1 MSCATVQKSISAF
14 LDRMLGEEDRIHVS
28 LHLESCRECADLYEQ
43 IARTHGMVAEL
54 PQAALPARLRT
65 RLRVL
70 ASHERERRMRRRSAS
85 DVLYHWGERFWLFTD
100 NLMRPL
106 ALPFAGGLVSALFL
120 MSVLV
125 GTLGFRI
132 NLHNDVPT
140 AFYTQPSLE
149 EMAPFGFDHDEVV
162 VELTINERGQITD
175 CSFPDP
181 KVDGSD
187 LSIANVMLFS
197 RFQPAT
203 LFGQPTSGK
212 VRMSLR
218 RKSIVVR
225 G

>member
-14 LDRMLGEEDRIHVS
+14 LDRMLVEEERMLVS
-28 LHLESCRECADLYEQ
+28 LHLGSCRECAGYYEQ
-43 IARTHGMVAEL
+43 IARMHGMVAEL
-54 PQAALPARLRT
+54 PEVRVPARVRT
-65 RLRVL
+65 GLRVL
-70 ASHERERRMRRRSAS
+70 ASHERERRLRSRS
-85 DVLYHWGERFWLFTD
+85 LSHTLEHWWERVWLFTD

-120 MSVLV
+120 MSMLV

-132 NLHNDVPT
+132 NFHNDVPT

-149 EMAPFGFDHDEVV
+149 EMAPFGFNHDEVV
-162 VELTINERGQITD
+162 VELSINERGQITD
-175 CSFPDP
+175 CSFPDS
-181 KVDGSD
+181 KLTRSD
-187 LSIANVMLFS
+187 LAIANMMLFS

-212 VRMSLR
+212 VRVSLR
-218 RKSIVVR
+218 RNSIVVR